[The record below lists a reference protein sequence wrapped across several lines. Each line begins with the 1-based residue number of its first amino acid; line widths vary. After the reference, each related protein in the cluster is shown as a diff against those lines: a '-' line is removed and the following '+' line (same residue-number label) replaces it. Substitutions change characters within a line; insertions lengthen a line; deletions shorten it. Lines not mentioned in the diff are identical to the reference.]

1 MDSSMALSSYTSRLK
16 CSLPNPPPLMRVQ
29 SPQFPGVLPLSRR
42 RCGIVSFAEFRGL
55 RIQMGS
61 KMSTSL
67 VSISTR
73 RNPKV
78 FSRIVSEA
86 QETFVD
92 IPAVTDETWQ
102 SLIIEADG
110 PVLVEFWAPWC
121 GPCRIIHPVIAE
133 LSTEYDG
140 KVKCFKMNT
149 DESPSITTNDLPVLS
164 SSLHWNY
171 HPLSNRVDV
180 AFRHTGVTDRR
191 WIAWAVNPTSGG
203 MIGSQAIVSFQRT
216 DGSLAVYTSPITS
229 YGARLEQ
236 GNLSFPVSDLSAT
249 NQNNEMIIYASLELH
264 GNISTVNHLWQAG
277 PMSENTPMMHSVG
290 PSSPNVKS
298 LGSLDFLSGRVKAT
312 RSSSTTLK
320 NVHGILNTVSWGI
333 LMPIGAVIA
342 RYLKRFESADPLWFY
357 LHVSCQLL
365 AYILGGLSGFGTG
378 ILLGS
383 RSPGIEHSC
392 HKIIRIVLFC
402 LATVQVFGGLV
413 RPDKDSKYRPFFN
426 WFHFLAGCS
435 TLILSIFNIYKGFD
449 LLHAANFWRLAYSGI
464 ILTLLL
470 VTLLLEI
477 CTRWCLPITKRSMP
491 NTTDKSTSTVIA
503 VATMEV

>member
-1 MDSSMALSSYTSRLK
+1 MEA
-16 CSLPNPPPLMRVQ
+16 SL
-29 SPQFPGVLPLSRR
+29 F
-42 RCGIVSFAEFRGL
+42 
-55 RIQMGS
+55 
-61 KMSTSL
+61 
-67 VSISTR
+67 
-73 RNPKV
+73 
-78 FSRIVSEA
+78 
-86 QETFVD
+86 
-92 IPAVTDETWQ
+92 IP
-102 SLIIEADG
+102 
-110 PVLVEFWAPWC
+110 
-121 GPCRIIHPVIAE
+121 R
-133 LSTEYDG
+133 
-140 KVKCFKMNT
+140 
-149 DESPSITTNDLPVLS
+149 
-164 SSLHWNY
+164 
-171 HPLSNRVDV
+171 
-180 AFRHTGVTDRR
+180 
-191 WIAWAVNPTSGG
+191 
-203 MIGSQAIVSFQRT
+203 
-216 DGSLAVYTSPITS
+216 PITS
-229 YGARLEQ
+229 YGTRLEQ

-264 GNISTVNHLWQAG
+264 GNISTVSHLWQAG
-277 PMSENTPMMHSVG
+277 PMSENTPMMHSAG

-298 LGSLDFLSGRVKAT
+298 MGSLDFLSGRVKAR

-378 ILLGS
+378 IVLGR
-383 RSPGIEHSC
+383 RSPGMEHSC
-392 HKIIRIVLFC
+392 HKIIGIVLFC
-402 LATVQVFGGLV
+402 LATTQVFGGLV

-449 LLHAANFWRLAYSGI
+449 LLHAANSLEACLQWYNTCSAI
-464 ILTLLL
+464 VLL

-491 NTTDKSTSTVIA
+491 NSMDENTSIVIA